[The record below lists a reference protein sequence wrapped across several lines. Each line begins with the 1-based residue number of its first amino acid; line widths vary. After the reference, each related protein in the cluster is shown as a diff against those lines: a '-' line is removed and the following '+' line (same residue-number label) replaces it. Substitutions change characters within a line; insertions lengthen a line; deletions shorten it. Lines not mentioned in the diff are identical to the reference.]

1 MRSVDISSA
10 FTYGELDEVIYMKQ
24 SEGYHQ
30 GGPNVVCKLHKSLYG
45 LKQSARQWNKKLHS
59 VLDSMGFK
67 RVLSDNSIYIY
78 SRNQVKL
85 IVPIFIDDITLVPKD
100 DAAMDSTVQELS
112 KHFKLRD
119 LGATTFFLSVQ
130 VKQDLEAQ
138 TVSLSQSHYVD
149 ELLKRFNM
157 EECNPVKTPLSWLK
171 LVQFGSNSFPAR
183 RNALHFLSCCCRLS
197 AIPGYHDLT

>member
-24 SEGYHQ
+24 PEEYHQ

-67 RVLSDNSIYIY
+67 HVLSDNSIYIY

-85 IVPIFIDDITLVPKD
+85 IVPIFIDDITLVSKD

-112 KHFKLRD
+112 KHFKLCD
-119 LGATTFFLSVQ
+119 LGTTTFLLSVQ
-130 VKQDLEAQ
+130 VKQDLEAH
-138 TVSLSQSHYVD
+138 TISLSQSHYVD

-157 EECNPVKTPLSWLK
+157 EECNPVKTPLSPSSDLSS
-171 LVQFGSNSFPAR
+171 LVPTPF
-183 RNALHFLSCCCRLS
+183 
-197 AIPGYHDLT
+197 

>member
-1 MRSVDISSA
+1 MHSVDISSA
-10 FTYGELDEVIYMKQ
+10 FIYGELDEVIYMKQ
-24 SEGYHQ
+24 PEGYHQ

-85 IVPIFIDDITLVPKD
+85 IVPIFIDDITLVLKD
-100 DAAMDSTVQELS
+100 NAAIDSISTVQELS
-112 KHFKLRD
+112 KYFKLRD

-130 VKQDLEAQ
+130 VKQDLEAH
-138 TVSLSQSHYVD
+138 TISLSQSHYVD
-149 ELLKRFNM
+149 ELLKQFNM
-157 EECNPVKTPLSWLK
+157 EECNPVKTPLSPSSDLSS
-171 LVQFGSNSFPAR
+171 LVPTPS
-183 RNALHFLSCCCRLS
+183 
-197 AIPGYHDLT
+197 